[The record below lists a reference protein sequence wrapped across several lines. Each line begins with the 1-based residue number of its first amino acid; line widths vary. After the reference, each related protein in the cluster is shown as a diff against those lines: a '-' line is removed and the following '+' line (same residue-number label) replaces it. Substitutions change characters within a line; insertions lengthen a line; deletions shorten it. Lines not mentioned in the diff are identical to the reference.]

1 MWSDMGTGQNRIG
14 ADLECAVSASGQAL
28 GTDRFAAFPDSVSS
42 TWGPPCFVALIPDGQ
57 STSRL
62 MITC

>member
-1 MWSDMGTGQNRIG
+1 MWPDMGTGQNRIG

-42 TWGPPCFVALIPDGQ
+42 TWDPLALWLH
-57 STSRL
+57 S
-62 MITC
+62 